1 MMLGVGLL
9 LQVIT
14 YLITKDTLL
23 SFVSGISGVFSVVF
37 CSERKLSYYFWS
49 FVQIVTFS
57 VICFNEQLYAKLLEN
72 IFYLITMGIGI
83 GGWLANKDI
92 DNKVKTRSLDTNAII
107 KYVNGGMIG
116 FIVLL
121 LTLTFL
127 GGEKPF
133 LDALTTTLA
142 FIAQI
147 LMVLRY
153 RENWIVWFI
162 MNIICVVLFVK
173 TGNWCMVAQYVF
185 WTVNTVYGYCQ
196 WNKNSL
202 A

>member
-1 MMLGVGLL
+1 
-9 LQVIT
+9 
-14 YLITKDTLL
+14 
-23 SFVSGISGVFSVVF
+23 
-37 CSERKLSYYFWS
+37 
-49 FVQIVTFS
+49 
-57 VICFNEQLYAKLLEN
+57 
-72 IFYLITMGIGI
+72 MGIGI

-92 DNKVKTRSLDTNAII
+92 DNKVKTRYLDTNAII

-162 MNIICVVLFVK
+162 MNIICVILFVN

-185 WTVNTVYGYCQ
+185 WTVNTVYGYYQ

-202 A
+202 AR